1 MRFCN
6 IYDVTSAKPSCMSVP
21 LSLRVCC
28 MAVMAPAL
36 TEAATQSCIKISPS
50 SPPVNPELHVPSIGG
65 IPNGKNNQ
73 PHRAKPI
80 SGLTSHVTIGELK
93 KLQQQGIFQSIGCQE
108 IKFKFEESDNTITT
122 KENLPKPFL
131 NGKHSLIACE
141 NMNQTNHVI
150 NGNEDIETKL
160 KSDNGLK
167 LDSTI
172 KVVDSKIPVGE
183 ENNFADSEH
192 KFKTLDKMVASSS
205 EVDAVSTTEVPNMDT
220 DIQSPIDSNL
230 KEEVKKKQHTL
241 ERRTEHLLR
250 RLRRLQSKGVESHLH
265 SQLRN
270 FVGYQHKNLQTVAKS
285 IKSSTSNNLN
295 EIKTEL
301 FNSDDVKSLSTAAL
315 VNLVRRLQSSQS
327 SISLSQRYLNSKSD
341 SGPTGVLTIDK
352 LTAEESIKVSGLL
365 SNSIHHAQSCCDSDV
380 TESSS
385 GGESCDE
392 DDPTCKKSKSTLLH
406 RRAEWKWASERAN
419 VASRWTWLQ
428 AQVSDL
434 EYRIRQQSEIYKQI
448 RHTKGPVLLGE
459 QPSPEDLLWR
469 IRQNRAGQKLSP
481 LEQKIANLERKNEA
495 LASPCNISNLMMNVN
510 RQATKLTQSLGT
522 VSPAQSTSVM
532 AGDTK
537 STPTSQAKHLNGVIG
552 SSHRD
557 GQNVTIG
564 PGGDGDVTP
573 HSSPIN
579 HDITCQASRC
589 RPVRS
594 YRKRKLLR
602 TAGLHNVSRKAAR
615 LSTVKCQCYP
625 PISSCPMCGGR
636 YNNVQRIDV
645 DSFPLQDRVAI
656 LDPAFHPVLSFNQEI
671 PLTIRFESHLKK
683 GDWQNASSSKSAK
696 MLSSEKRHQRYLA
709 AKDKARK
716 TGTKYAKGAAAA
728 LLSSA
733 KLRNKYDK
741 RTPTKPRSTPT
752 KKSDR
757 RLYRSELK
765 KRRAAQLAAKK
776 NRSASIHGDE
786 YRAMTPS
793 PMSTDSDFGLLS
805 SSYPSCSK
813 DSALR
818 KKKLENAYDINNIV
832 IPYSMAAS
840 TRVEKLQY
848 KEIVTPKWRKLEPE
862 EICDRVPNCDYQS
875 EDTSDESFL
884 SRHHTCEVS
893 ERKRLSTFVQYP
905 SRRSRSSRT
914 DSGTTEVSQDGSDIY
929 GKDET
934 FRRRSGSN
942 TIRRI
947 SSSVSFEDG
956 EFLIPMDICFVE
968 PWIERTFPLSEEE
981 YTKMLTDQPPVVEPR
996 KRRSSTR
1003 VSLSESFGGK
1013 PEEEA
1018 AAEGE
1023 AITCS
1028 PLPSSS
1034 SGSTAS
1040 DELNDPNDPEWSAA
1054 DTNGT
1059 KVTKR

>member
-1 MRFCN
+1 
-6 IYDVTSAKPSCMSVP
+6 MSVP

-93 KLQQQGIFQSIGCQE
+93 KLQQQGLFQSIGCQE

-141 NMNQTNHVI
+141 NMNQTNHVL

-172 KVVDSKIPVGE
+172 KVVDSKIPLGE

-327 SISLSQRYLNSKSD
+327 SLSLSQRYLNSKSD

-352 LTAEESIKVSGLL
+352 LTAEESIRVSGLL

-696 MLSSEKRHQRYLA
+696 MLSSEKRYLA

-893 ERKRLSTFVQYP
+893 ERKRLSSFVQYP

-942 TIRRI
+942 TIRRL
-947 SSSVSFEDG
+947 SSSVSFDDG

-1040 DELNDPNDPEWSAA
+1040 DELNDLNDPEWSAA

>member
-1 MRFCN
+1 
-6 IYDVTSAKPSCMSVP
+6 MSVP

-93 KLQQQGIFQSIGCQE
+93 KLQQQGLFQSIGCQE

-172 KVVDSKIPVGE
+172 KVVDSKIPLGE

-327 SISLSQRYLNSKSD
+327 SLSLSQRYLNSKSD

-352 LTAEESIKVSGLL
+352 LTAEESIRVSGLL

-564 PGGDGDVTP
+564 PGGDRDVTP

-947 SSSVSFEDG
+947 SSSVSFDDG

>member
-1 MRFCN
+1 
-6 IYDVTSAKPSCMSVP
+6 MSVP

-36 TEAATQSCIKISPS
+36 TEAATQSCIKISQS

-93 KLQQQGIFQSIGCQE
+93 KLQQQGLFQSIGCQE

-141 NMNQTNHVI
+141 NMNQTNHV

-160 KSDNGLK
+160 KSDNGPK
-167 LDSTI
+167 VDSTI
-172 KVVDSKIPVGE
+172 KSVDSKIPVSE
-183 ENNFADSEH
+183 ENNSVHSEH

-205 EVDAVSTTEVPNMDT
+205 EVDAVSTTEVPNMDMDT
-220 DIQSPIDSNL
+220 DTQSPIDSNL

-327 SISLSQRYLNSKSD
+327 SLSLSQRYLNSKSD

-352 LTAEESIKVSGLL
+352 FTAEESIRVSGLL

-495 LASPCNISNLMMNVN
+495 LGSPCNISNLMMNVN

-522 VSPAQSTSVM
+522 VSPARSTSVM

-862 EICDRVPNCDYQS
+862 ETCDRVPNCDYQS

-947 SSSVSFEDG
+947 SSSVSFDDG

>member
-93 KLQQQGIFQSIGCQE
+93 KLQQQGLFQSIGCRE

-122 KENLPKPFL
+122 KENLPKLFL

-172 KVVDSKIPVGE
+172 KVVDSKIPLGE

-327 SISLSQRYLNSKSD
+327 SLSLSQRYLNSKSD

-352 LTAEESIKVSGLL
+352 LTAEESIRVSGLL

-564 PGGDGDVTP
+564 PGGDGDVTS

-947 SSSVSFEDG
+947 SSSVSFDDG

>member
-1 MRFCN
+1 
-6 IYDVTSAKPSCMSVP
+6 MSVP

-93 KLQQQGIFQSIGCQE
+93 KLQQQGLFQSIGCQE

-141 NMNQTNHVI
+141 NMNQTNHVL

-172 KVVDSKIPVGE
+172 KVVDSKIPLGE

-327 SISLSQRYLNSKSD
+327 SLSLSQRYLNSKSD

-352 LTAEESIKVSGLL
+352 LTAEESIRVSGLL

-765 KRRAAQLAAKK
+765 KRRAAQLAKK

-893 ERKRLSTFVQYP
+893 ERKRLSSFVQYP

-942 TIRRI
+942 TIRRL
-947 SSSVSFEDG
+947 SSSVSFDDG

-1040 DELNDPNDPEWSAA
+1040 DELNDLNDPEWSAA

>member
-1 MRFCN
+1 
-6 IYDVTSAKPSCMSVP
+6 
-21 LSLRVCC
+21 

-93 KLQQQGIFQSIGCQE
+93 KLQQQGLFQSIGCQE

-172 KVVDSKIPVGE
+172 KVVDSKIPLGE

-327 SISLSQRYLNSKSD
+327 SLSLSQRYLNSKSD

-352 LTAEESIKVSGLL
+352 LTAEESIRVSGLL

-947 SSSVSFEDG
+947 SSSVSFDDG

>member
-1 MRFCN
+1 
-6 IYDVTSAKPSCMSVP
+6 MSVP

-93 KLQQQGIFQSIGCQE
+93 KLQQQGLFQSIGCQE

-141 NMNQTNHVI
+141 NMNQTNHVL

-172 KVVDSKIPVGE
+172 KVVDSKIPLGE

-327 SISLSQRYLNSKSD
+327 SLSLSQRYLNSKSD

-352 LTAEESIKVSGLL
+352 LTAEESIRVSGLL

-893 ERKRLSTFVQYP
+893 ERKRLSSFVQYP

-942 TIRRI
+942 TIRRL
-947 SSSVSFEDG
+947 SSSVSFDDG

-1040 DELNDPNDPEWSAA
+1040 DELNDLNDPEWSAA

>member
-93 KLQQQGIFQSIGCQE
+93 KLQQQGLFQSIGCQE

-172 KVVDSKIPVGE
+172 KVVDSKIPLGE

-327 SISLSQRYLNSKSD
+327 SLSLSQRYLNSKSD

-352 LTAEESIKVSGLL
+352 LTAEESIRVSGLL

-947 SSSVSFEDG
+947 SSSVSFDDG

>member
-1 MRFCN
+1 
-6 IYDVTSAKPSCMSVP
+6 MSVP

-172 KVVDSKIPVGE
+172 KVVDSKIPLGE

-696 MLSSEKRHQRYLA
+696 MLSSEKRYLA

-765 KRRAAQLAAKK
+765 KRRAAQLAKK

-947 SSSVSFEDG
+947 SSSVSFDDG

>member
-1 MRFCN
+1 
-6 IYDVTSAKPSCMSVP
+6 MSVP

-36 TEAATQSCIKISPS
+36 TEAATQSCIKISQS

-93 KLQQQGIFQSIGCQE
+93 KLQQQGLFQSIGCQE

-141 NMNQTNHVI
+141 NMNQTNHV

-160 KSDNGLK
+160 KSDNGPK
-167 LDSTI
+167 VDSTI
-172 KVVDSKIPVGE
+172 KSVDSKIPVSE
-183 ENNFADSEH
+183 ENNSVHSEH

-205 EVDAVSTTEVPNMDT
+205 EVDAVSTTEVPNMDMDT
-220 DIQSPIDSNL
+220 DTQSPIDSNL

-327 SISLSQRYLNSKSD
+327 SLSLSQRYLNSKSD

-352 LTAEESIKVSGLL
+352 FTAEESIRVSGLL

-495 LASPCNISNLMMNVN
+495 LGSPCNISNLMMNVN

-522 VSPAQSTSVM
+522 VSPARSTSVM

-696 MLSSEKRHQRYLA
+696 MLSSEKRYLA

-862 EICDRVPNCDYQS
+862 ETCDRVPNCDYQS

-947 SSSVSFEDG
+947 SSSVSFDDG

>member
-1 MRFCN
+1 
-6 IYDVTSAKPSCMSVP
+6 MSVP

-73 PHRAKPI
+73 PHKAKPI

-93 KLQQQGIFQSIGCQE
+93 KLQQQGLFQSIGCQE

-172 KVVDSKIPVGE
+172 KVVDSKIPLGE

-327 SISLSQRYLNSKSD
+327 SLSLSQRYLNSKSD

-352 LTAEESIKVSGLL
+352 LTAEESIRVSGLL

-947 SSSVSFEDG
+947 SSSVSFDDG

>member
-1 MRFCN
+1 
-6 IYDVTSAKPSCMSVP
+6 MSVP

-172 KVVDSKIPVGE
+172 KVVDSKIPLGE

-696 MLSSEKRHQRYLA
+696 MLSSEKRYLA

-947 SSSVSFEDG
+947 SSSVSFDDG

>member
-1 MRFCN
+1 
-6 IYDVTSAKPSCMSVP
+6 MSVP

-93 KLQQQGIFQSIGCQE
+93 KLQQQGLFQSIGCQE

-167 LDSTI
+167 FDSTI
-172 KVVDSKIPVGE
+172 KVVDSKIPLGE

-327 SISLSQRYLNSKSD
+327 SLSLSQRYLNSKSD

-352 LTAEESIKVSGLL
+352 LTAEESIRVSGLL

-765 KRRAAQLAAKK
+765 KRRAAQLAKK

-947 SSSVSFEDG
+947 SSSVSFDDS

>member
-1 MRFCN
+1 MSSKKVRFCN

-93 KLQQQGIFQSIGCQE
+93 KLQQQGLFQSIGCQE

-172 KVVDSKIPVGE
+172 KVVDSKIPLGE

-327 SISLSQRYLNSKSD
+327 SLSLSQRYLNSKSD

-352 LTAEESIKVSGLL
+352 LTAEESIRVSGLL

-696 MLSSEKRHQRYLA
+696 MLSSEKRYLA

-947 SSSVSFEDG
+947 SSSVSFDDG
-956 EFLIPMDICFVE
+956 EFLIPMDICF
-968 PWIERTFPLSEEE
+968 TNHLLSS
-981 YTKMLTDQPPVVEPR
+981 LG

>member
-1 MRFCN
+1 
-6 IYDVTSAKPSCMSVP
+6 MSVP

-36 TEAATQSCIKISPS
+36 TEAATQSCIKISQS
-50 SPPVNPELHVPSIGG
+50 SPPVSPELHVPSIAG
-65 IPNGKNNQ
+65 IANGKNNQ
-73 PHRAKPI
+73 PHRAKPL

-93 KLQQQGIFQSIGCQE
+93 KLQQQGLFKSIGCQE
-108 IKFKFEESDNTITT
+108 IKFKFEDSDNTVTT
-122 KENLPKPFL
+122 KESLPKPFL
-131 NGKHSLIACE
+131 NGNHSLIDCE
-141 NMNQTNHVI
+141 NMNQTNHV

-160 KSDNGLK
+160 KSDNGPK
-167 LDSTI
+167 LDSTV
-172 KVVDSKIPVGE
+172 KSVDSKIPVSE
-183 ENNFADSEH
+183 ENIFANSEH
-192 KFKTLDKMVASSS
+192 KNKTIDKMVASSS
-205 EVDAVSTTEVPNMDT
+205 EVDAVSTTEVSNMDMDT

-241 ERRTEHLLR
+241 ERRTQHLLR
-250 RLRRLQSKGVESHLH
+250 RLRRLQSRGVESHLH

-270 FVGYQHKNLQTVAKS
+270 FVGFQHKNLQTVAKS

-327 SISLSQRYLNSKSD
+327 SLSLSQRYLNSKSD

-352 LTAEESIKVSGLL
+352 LTAEESIRVSGLL

-510 RQATKLTQSLGT
+510 RQASKLTQSLGT

-537 STPTSQAKHLNGVIG
+537 LTPTSQAKHLNGVIG
-552 SSHRD
+552 TSHRD

-671 PLTIRFESHLKK
+671 PLSIRFESHLKK

-733 KLRNKYDK
+733 KLRNKYER

-776 NRSASIHGDE
+776 NRSVSLHGDE

-813 DSALR
+813 DSAQR

-862 EICDRVPNCDYQS
+862 ETCDKVANCDYQS

-893 ERKRLSTFVQYP
+893 ERKRLSNFVQYP

-914 DSGTTEVSQDGSDIY
+914 DSGTTEVSQDSSDIY

-934 FRRRSGSN
+934 FRRRSGSA

-947 SSSVSFEDG
+947 SNSVSFDDG
-956 EFLIPMDICFVE
+956 EFVIPMDICFVE
-968 PWIERTFPLSEEE
+968 PWMERTFPLSEEE
-981 YTKMLTDQPPVVEPR
+981 YTKMLTDQPPVVESR
-996 KRRSSTR
+996 RRRSSSR

-1013 PEEEA
+1013 PEEE

-1040 DELNDPNDPEWSAA
+1040 EDPNDPEWSAA

-1059 KVTKR
+1059 KVSKR

>member
-1 MRFCN
+1 
-6 IYDVTSAKPSCMSVP
+6 MSVP

-93 KLQQQGIFQSIGCQE
+93 KLQQQGLFQSIGCQE

-172 KVVDSKIPVGE
+172 KVVDSKIPLGE

-205 EVDAVSTTEVPNMDT
+205 EVDAVSTTEVHNMDT

-327 SISLSQRYLNSKSD
+327 SLSLSQRYLNSKSD

-352 LTAEESIKVSGLL
+352 LTAEESIRVSGLL

-947 SSSVSFEDG
+947 SSSVSFDDG

-968 PWIERTFPLSEEE
+968 PWVERTFPLSEEE